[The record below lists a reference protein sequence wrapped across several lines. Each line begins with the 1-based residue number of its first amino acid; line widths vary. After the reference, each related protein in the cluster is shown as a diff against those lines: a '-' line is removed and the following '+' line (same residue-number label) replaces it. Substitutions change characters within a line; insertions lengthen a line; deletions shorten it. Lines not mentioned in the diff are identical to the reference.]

1 MAKTKSASKSS
12 TSSKTSFKAIIDAVK
27 VTNKSNGLK
36 LRGFRKQNKMTQA
49 QVGAAIG
56 RNSRTISQYETAYR
70 AIPDKIIAQLNA
82 KYSLD
87 LKPVVM
93 YDWDVKTGK
102 FTIIKKSHKAHSTK
116 TTKASSKKTVSSKK
130 SVSSKRTSSSSSKR
144 TSTFNSRFHSFYKS
158 TGLSVSD
165 FSVKYNMSTAQ
176 VYRIFNNVG
185 KHYLSS
191 TTLSKLAKD
200 TDIVALFK

>member
-1 MAKTKSASKSS
+1 MAKTKSSN
-12 TSSKTSFKAIIDAVK
+12 SSKVSLKAIIDTVK
-27 VTNKSNGLK
+27 VTNKSNALK

-49 QVGAAIG
+49 EIGASIG
-56 RNSRTISQYETAYR
+56 RNSRTISQYETEYR

-93 YDWDVKTGK
+93 YDWDIKTGK
-102 FTIIKKSHKAHSTK
+102 FTIVKKSTKKSSKVSSKSTK
-116 TTKASSKKTVSSKK
+116 ASSKK

-144 TSTFNSRFHSFYKS
+144 TSTFNSRFVSFYKS
-158 TGLSVSD
+158 TGLSVVE
-165 FSVKYNMSTAQ
+165 FSSKYNMSPAQ

>member
-1 MAKTKSASKSS
+1 MAKTKSSKSS
-12 TSSKTSFKAIIDAVK
+12 KSSFKAIIDTVK

-49 QVGAAIG
+49 EVGASIG

-87 LKPVVM
+87 LKPVVT
-93 YDWDVKTGK
+93 YDWDIKTGK
-102 FTIIKKSHKAHSTK
+102 FTVVKKSSKSSSTSKKSSKVSSKKISSTK
-116 TTKASSKKTVSSKK
+116 VSSVSSKKTSSKA
-130 SVSSKRTSSSSSKR
+130 SKR
-144 TSTFNSRFHSFYKS
+144 TSTFNSRFTSFYKS
-158 TGLSVSD
+158 TGLSVVE
-165 FSVKYNMSTAQ
+165 FSSKYSMSRAQ

-191 TTLSKLAKD
+191 TTLSKLSKD
-200 TDIVALFK
+200 TDIVSLFK